1 MKRFKALLSI
11 VIIMACVIFIA
22 VTRSKAE
29 GEEQEEYTQERAVE
43 YAKSLEGQ
51 AINVDRY
58 GYDCVD
64 IAKIYFKVVGGK
76 EYVSLTTLC
85 GTAGAYNYAKP
96 ISNAAIP
103 DGWVRK
109 KYSDGYRPQPGDVAV
124 WEAYRGRAGADGHV
138 AVVVEVDGNTI
149 SVVEQDSIR
158 NGPAEINKGI
168 SAEEPSCYIVPTFNQ
183 IVRYIVLVL
192 DVSGAQIFEE
202 PPSWMSLYGNEY
214 TSDSSIEAVKAAA
227 KVFLDD
233 AEKAI
238 DKNAISIVTYSE
250 EAQVAV
256 PFTTDFNKLRSALDA
271 IERKDISN
279 RSIHSGMQC
288 AYELLQ
294 DVSEDKIKSVVLC
307 TTGLTD
313 CGEYSYEGMYGE
325 NTEASGWQNSE
336 TGIRL
341 YAYANKA
348 MECADAI
355 KNLGAT
361 VYVIGVFDPIEAN
374 IPTMSSIH
382 DVAHFLRQT
391 ATNLASSSETMFGV
405 NDTSELEF
413 VFGELREEV
422 IGSKL
427 VRIYNNS
434 NVYRDNSLWEE
445 PGGGMGLGGFP
456 EEFLWGPSLFEISS
470 RSLYDMSITSK
481 DSANYNLAMM
491 SGCLCVTAADANYLH
506 QAYIDLGFDNRDI
519 CLYSYPG
526 SSFNRPDALRN
537 GSKFADDEDL
547 AFSIASQT
555 MTVNGTECDVVFI
568 VARGTMTTWEGIKD
582 GTCIAD
588 KEYYGYTAWDWI
600 YEFEEDIIAG
610 LEDYHTDH
618 DWLGTRPLKILVTGH
633 SLGGAAA
640 NLVAAKL
647 DKECGGTAW
656 YSANVTPDDIYA
668 YTFGAID
675 SITNKDY
682 DGNRIQVPVSEG
694 FENIFNIYNYLDT
707 FGPNGKKLFTAR
719 GNSMYGKFGR
729 FYTFSGDMADVVKDS
744 SSCRTHEI
752 IGYIHALKNGWLNG
766 GAGKST
772 VRVSIMCP
780 VDVTVYE
787 GKSEV
792 CVIRGE
798 QLISASPEVD
808 VNIENAEKVIL
819 LPKGHDY
826 RVVITATDSGDM
838 LYVVQDIDD
847 LDSEGV
853 YFDNLQLEAGKIIV
867 SNLDETSPMNAI
879 ELYVEDADGE
889 RIAQIAE
896 DGTETSLVKEP
907 DPTATPTPS
916 PTLTPTPTAEE
927 TPTVTPTVAPTE
939 VLPTPTEPTPADNTE
954 NSSGRTSG
962 NGGGLKWIWI
972 FAAVVVAVIVGVVVV
987 YKKRQG

>member
-1 MKRFKALLSI
+1 MKQFKVLLNI
-11 VIIMACVIFIA
+11 AIILACVILIA
-22 VTRSKAE
+22 VTASKADS
-29 GEEQEEYTQERAVE
+29 EEQYTQEKAVE
-43 YAKSLEGQ
+43 YARSLEGQ
-51 AINVDRY
+51 AIDVDGT

-64 IAKIYFKVVGGK
+64 IAKLYFKVVGGR
-76 EYVSLTTLC
+76 EYVSLSTLC
-85 GTAGAYNYAKP
+85 GSPYAYNYARS
-96 ISNAAIP
+96 ISDAAIP

-124 WEAYRGRAGADGHV
+124 WEKNQGAGEAGHV
-138 AVVVEVDGNTI
+138 AVVVEVNGDKMIVIDQDTN
-149 SVVEQDSIR
+149 EQRAARFSGEINID
-158 NGPAEINKGI
+158 GPA
-168 SAEEPSCYIVPTFNQ
+168 CFIVPKFNQ
-183 IVRYIVLVL
+183 NGQNTVPELIQAERYIVLVL
-192 DVSGAQIFEE
+192 DVSGAQTFEE
-202 PPSWMSLYGNEY
+202 APSWMSIYGNEY
-214 TSDSSIEAVKAAA
+214 TSDSSIEAVKEAAQ
-227 KVFLDD
+227 VFLDD

-238 DKNAISIVTYSE
+238 DKNAIAIVTYSE

-271 IERKDISN
+271 IERMDLSN
-279 RSIHSGMQC
+279 RSIHAGMQC
-288 AYELLQ
+288 AYELLK
-294 DVSEDKIKSVVLC
+294 DVASDKTKSVVLC

-313 CGEYSYEGMYGE
+313 CGEYNYEGLYGE
-325 NTEASGWQNSE
+325 DTVASGWQNMGTE
-336 TGIRL
+336 IRL

-348 MECADAI
+348 IESAEAI

-374 IPTMSSIH
+374 IPTMSAIH

-391 ATNLASSSETMFGV
+391 ATDLASSEDTMFEV
-405 NDTSELEF
+405 NDASELEF

-427 VRIYNNS
+427 IRIYNNS
-434 NVYRDNSLWEE
+434 DKYKDITLWEE
-445 PGGGMGLGGFP
+445 PGGGMSLGGYP
-456 EEFLWGPSLFEISS
+456 EEFLWGPSLFETPS

-481 DSANYNLAMM
+481 ETVNYNLAML

-519 CLYSYPG
+519 CLYSYPN

-555 MTVNGTECDVVFI
+555 MMVNGTECDVVFI

-582 GTCIAD
+582 GTCLAD
-588 KEYYGYTAWDWI
+588 KENYGYTAWDWI

-610 LEDYHTDH
+610 LEDYHSDH

-647 DKECGGTAW
+647 NKECGGTAW
-656 YSANVTPDDIYA
+656 YSANVTLDDIYA

-675 SITNKDY
+675 SITNTDY
-682 DGNRIQVPVSEG
+682 SGNRIQVPVTEG
-694 FENIFNIYNYLDT
+694 FGNIINIYNYLDT

-719 GNSMYGKFGR
+719 GNSMYGKFGQ
-729 FYTFSGDMADVVKDS
+729 FYTFSGDMSDVVKDS
-744 SSCRTHEI
+744 SNCRTHEI
-752 IGYIHALKNGWLNG
+752 IGYIHAVKNGWLNG
-766 GAGKST
+766 GARKAQ

-787 GKSEV
+787 GETEV
-792 CVIRGE
+792 CVIRND
-798 QLISASPEVD
+798 QLISAASDVE
-808 VNIENAEKVIL
+808 VNIENSEKVLL
-819 LPKGHDY
+819 LPKGHEY
-826 RVVITATDSGDM
+826 RVVVTATDSGDM
-838 LYVVQDIDD
+838 LYVVQDTDASES
-847 LDSEGV
+847 DSE
-853 YFDNLQLEAGKIIV
+853 NIKLEAGKIITGELSADMPAKSV
-867 SNLDETSPMNAI
+867 
-879 ELYVEDADGE
+879 ELYVEDASGE

-916 PTLTPTPTAEE
+916 PTLTPTPTVEE
-927 TPTVTPTVAPTE
+927 TPTVTPTIAPTE
-939 VLPTPTEPTPADNTE
+939 ILPTPTDGDE
-954 NSSGRTSG
+954 NDSGQKSE
-962 NGGGLKWIWI
+962 NAGGMKWIWI
-972 FAAVVVAVIVGVVVV
+972 FAVVVVAVIVVVVVV
-987 YKKRQG
+987 YRKKQK